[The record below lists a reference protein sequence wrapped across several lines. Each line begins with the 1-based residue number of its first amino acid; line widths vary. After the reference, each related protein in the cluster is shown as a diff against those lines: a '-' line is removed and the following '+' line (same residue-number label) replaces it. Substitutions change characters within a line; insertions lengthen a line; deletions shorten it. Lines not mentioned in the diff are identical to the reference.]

1 MDKYNGYTNYET
13 WRVNLEIFDGFNPI
27 DWGFNILDV
36 YDLAEGLKEYAH
48 DLIEQGSSEGL
59 ARDYALAFL
68 EAVNYR
74 EIARHMMEDYEVTV

>member
-1 MDKYNGYTNYET
+1 MSTYNGYTNYET
-13 WRVNLEIFDGFNPI
+13 GRVKLEIFDGFNPI

-59 ARDYALAFL
+59 GRDYALAFL
-68 EAVNYR
+68 ESVNYR

>member
-1 MDKYNGYTNYET
+1 MSTHNGYTNYET

>member
-1 MDKYNGYTNYET
+1 MSTYNGYTNYET
-13 WRVNLEIFDGFNPI
+13 WRVKLEIFDGFNPI

>member
-1 MDKYNGYTNYET
+1 MSAYNGWANYET

-74 EIARHMMEDYEVTV
+74 EIARHMMEEYEVTV